1 MQGINSRNATWKEHH
16 MTGKM
21 GLFEFEEIE
30 VTNAWG
36 TLPEGL
42 RNFVWIKE
50 RVGGKYEGWN
60 FNSGNYLFTT
70 VTK

>member
-1 MQGINSRNATWKEHH
+1 MYRLTADQRKSILTSFIWRTQGNDSRNATWKEHH

-42 RNFVWIKE
+42 RNFV
-50 RVGGKYEGWN
+50 
-60 FNSGNYLFTT
+60 
-70 VTK
+70 